1 VRIQGRV
8 VNDLTRAP
16 VSGAQVLSTDDPMT
30 PPTVHTTAIRAPL
43 YFDHALGSK
52 AQNVTMTTPVALAL
66 TAEVASGDNV
76 LNLLNRSGL
85 AANSVIQLRNSS
97 QTVVEYGVV
106 DHLGPGAPAAGQV
119 FLRNAMNHSYPKSA
133 AVTLFTPSLVG
144 GPATLSSDAN
154 VGDGVLLASQLLNGA
169 STLVVD
175 MGLLT
180 AEYHEVGALTDTDG
194 YYGLDGMGRVREI
207 FLFSTEGG
215 VKQTV
220 PWFIEYD
227 HAVNV
232 VDLRLS

>member
-1 VRIQGRV
+1 
-8 VNDLTRAP
+8 LTRAP
-16 VSGAQVLSTDDPMT
+16 IPGAQVLSVDDPVT
-30 PPTVHTTAIRAPL
+30 PPTVHTTAMRSPL
-43 YFDHALGSK
+43 YFDHPLASPV
-52 AQNVTMTTPVALAL
+52 QNVSMNTPIALSL
-66 TAEVASGDNV
+66 TADVASGDNV
-76 LNLLNRSGL
+76 LNFLNRSGL

-106 DHLGPGAPAAGQV
+106 DHLGPGTPAAGQV
-119 FLRNAMNHSYPKSA
+119 FLRNAMNHSYPKAA

-194 YYGLDGMGRVREI
+194 YFGLDGMGRVREI
-207 FLFSTEGG
+207 FLFSSQGG
-215 VKQTV
+215 LQQTV
-220 PWFIEYD
+220 PWFIEYE
-227 HAVNV
+227 HAVNM